1 MILHS
6 CSIGNGCVVLRK
18 GRFCMGKKSL
28 KTMFKIL
35 YMIAVSLSLISGNL
49 FLCGYSNLGTVV
61 VADGSDLDTLV
72 GIEARYTGDLYAT
85 ETLSKNDFEVYTYYS
100 SDGVTKE
107 KYGPIDSESFSVS
120 QTNLLPGENNVTV
133 FYNDFSA
140 SVLIP
145 CAERG
150 YIAIKGSGLDVKAS
164 ETDVKQYKD
173 EKELNKGKIIT
184 YVFSKDNISS
194 ISKDTNIKIEDHK
207 GRSETKIEVA
217 CAYDIFVNREFE
229 ESIETIESL
238 NGPVKL
244 IIPIEKKYQKT
255 NRSFFFIKN
264 HNGQI
269 KTLEDLD
276 NDPKTITIETSS
288 FSEYILMYEDPIR
301 RKTEDINIESVYEGN
316 VIAGTPI
323 SKDLFNTRAVINTK
337 WDDNSSTMSYRQLV
351 VDSIS
356 ENELKE
362 GKNEVIVF
370 TSYQGKE
377 YKIPVTIYGTRNPN
391 TISTPNDNSN
401 TKKENN
407 SNGDKSKVTN
417 AKTSASPVLSLSKY
431 ITTTPS
437 NIQTQKSSRL
447 ATAVP
452 TLTPVSITISG
463 DREGNAEHSKEI
475 DERSSTVPAIVNM
488 FEKQIDETLTIEETP
503 TPTPVVIDIEKEDGI
518 SWMLILLIIVRIVI
532 VILIFLIVLLL
543 LILIIKRKKDDEEKR
558 GTGKEGNKN
567 DSGK

>member
-1 MILHS
+1 MGDS
-6 CSIGNGCVVLRK
+6 CVVLRK

-28 KTMFKIL
+28 KNMFKKM
-35 YMIAVSLSLISGNL
+35 YMVVASLSLISGNL

-107 KYGPIDSESFSVS
+107 KYGPIDSEAFSVS

-133 FYNDFSA
+133 FYNGFSA

-164 ETDVKQYKD
+164 ETDVKQNKD

-184 YVFSKDNISS
+184 YVFSKDNINS
-194 ISKDTNIKIEDHK
+194 ISKDTDIKIEDHK
-207 GRSETKIEVA
+207 DRSETKIEVA

-229 ESIETIESL
+229 ESTETIESL
-238 NGPVKL
+238 NGPVRL
-244 IIPIEKKYQKT
+244 IIPIEKEYQKT

-288 FSEYILMYEDPIR
+288 FSEYVLMYEDPIK
-301 RKTEDINIESVYEGN
+301 RKTEDVDIESVYVGN

-323 SKDLFNTRAVINTK
+323 SKDLFNTRAVVNTK
-337 WDDNSSTMSYRQLV
+337 WDDNSSTTSYRQLV

-377 YKIPVTIYGTRNPN
+377 YKVPVTIYGTRNPN
-391 TISTPNDNSN
+391 AISTPNDNSN

-407 SNGDKSKVTN
+407 SNGDKSEMINPKV
-417 AKTSASPVLSLSKY
+417 SASPVLSLSKY

-437 NIQTQKSSRL
+437 NIQSPKSSKL
-447 ATAVP
+447 ATAIP
-452 TLTPVSITISG
+452 TSTPVSIAIFG
-463 DREGNAEHSKEI
+463 DSEGNAERSTET
-475 DERSSTVPAIVNM
+475 DEKSSTVPTIVNM
-488 FEKQIDETLTIEETP
+488 FEKQVDETLTVEETP
-503 TPTPVVIDIEKEDGI
+503 TPTSIVIDIEKEDSI

-532 VILIFLIVLLL
+532 VILIILVVLIL

-558 GTGKEGNKN
+558 GTKEEENKN
-567 DSGK
+567 DLDK